1 MAKYSTIEASG
12 DEPGTRERPYRRCD
26 RAEYRLAARPNSQ
39 TNHSASARSRAS
51 SSGGLNDFVD
61 SYWKTPR

>member
-39 TNHSASARSRAS
+39 TNHSASALS
-51 SSGGLNDFVD
+51 LIHI
-61 SYWKTPR
+61 